1 MRIQEP
7 LQVNVAMPET
17 PGPERILKSQVVK
30 SATCSSLDLLCPT
43 PVYTR
48 TSSVDSRLSNRFG
61 FGKKKINW
69 QFLYL

>member
-1 MRIQEP
+1 
-7 LQVNVAMPET
+7 MPET

-43 PVYTR
+43 PAYTR

-61 FGKKKINW
+61 FGKKKN
-69 QFLYL
+69 